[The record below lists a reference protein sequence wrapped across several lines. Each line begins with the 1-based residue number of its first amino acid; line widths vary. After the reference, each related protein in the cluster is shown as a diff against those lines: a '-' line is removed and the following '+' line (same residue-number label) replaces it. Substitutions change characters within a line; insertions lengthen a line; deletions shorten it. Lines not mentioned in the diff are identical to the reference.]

1 MCFGSVPMAIGAL
14 FCAFEY
20 GLNFLVL
27 AFVEALTFY
36 LLFDLCYNKLQV
48 CLQEV
53 GHVCC

>member
-1 MCFGSVPMAIGAL
+1 MAIGAL

-20 GLNFLVL
+20 GLNFLMLV
-27 AFVEALTFY
+27 FVEALTFY